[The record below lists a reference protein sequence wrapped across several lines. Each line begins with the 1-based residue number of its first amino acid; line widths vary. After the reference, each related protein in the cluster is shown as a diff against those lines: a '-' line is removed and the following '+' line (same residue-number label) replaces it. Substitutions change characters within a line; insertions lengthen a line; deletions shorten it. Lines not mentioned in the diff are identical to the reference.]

1 MSRETKHLKL
11 TPLAA
16 AVATALATSPLV
28 VAQEKSVT
36 LEEIV
41 VTSRKRAES
50 VMDIPAAVQALSG
63 EDLKDMGARGMSDYA
78 RFIPAVNIVDY
89 GSGLA
94 NFVFRGATSDPG
106 YVTQS
111 TSSLYMDEISLTTQG
126 QQPSI
131 RMVDIE
137 RVEALSGPQGTLY
150 GSDSQAGTLRL
161 ISNKAHMNETRCTV
175 DGRIRNGSEGEGS

>member
-63 EDLKDMGARGMSDYA
+63 EDLKDMGAGHPY
-78 RFIPAVNIVDY
+78 P
-89 GSGLA
+89 
-94 NFVFRGATSDPG
+94 
-106 YVTQS
+106 
-111 TSSLYMDEISLTTQG
+111 
-126 QQPSI
+126 
-131 RMVDIE
+131 
-137 RVEALSGPQGTLY
+137 
-150 GSDSQAGTLRL
+150 
-161 ISNKAHMNETRCTV
+161 
-175 DGRIRNGSEGEGS
+175 